1 LLHLCKIKLVKTSD
15 YIEDKINKLP
25 KGYVFT
31 YIDFISEVTKRE
43 AIIKHLNRMVVS
55 GKIEKLSKGK
65 YYKPQSTV
73 FGNLLPEQNQIV
85 KDLLEKNGKL
95 FGYITGYSYYNAMGF
110 TTQVSNVIQI
120 AKNETRPSLQ
130 RGRFKVA
137 FIKQKNTITKQNV
150 PLLRLL
156 DAIRFIKEIPDA
168 TIDNSCSRLLKL
180 LTDFTQEEQEQIKK
194 LALKYPPATR
204 ALLGALFQQIDSNQ
218 NTEMLQKSLNPIT
231 TYNLSVSETFLPT
244 AKNWNIK

>member
-1 LLHLCKIKLVKTSD
+1 MKTSE
-15 YIEDKINKLP
+15 YIKDKINKLP

-31 YIDFISEVTKRE
+31 YINFLSKVTKRE
-43 AIIKHLNRMVVS
+43 AIIKHLNRMVVA

-65 YYKPQSTV
+65 YYKAQSTV
-73 FGNLLPEQNQIV
+73 FGNVFPEQYQMV

-95 FGYITGYSYYNAMGF
+95 LGYLTGYGYFNAMGF
-110 TTQVSNVIQI
+110 TTQVSNTIQI

-137 FIKQKNTITKQNV
+137 FIKQKNTITKQNI

-156 DAIRFIKEIPDA
+156 DAIRLIKEIPDT
-168 TIDNSCSRLLKL
+168 TINNSCVRLLEL
-180 LTDFTQEEQEQIKK
+180 LKVVSSQEQEQLKK
-194 LALKYPPATR
+194 LALKYPPSTR
-204 ALLGALFQQIDSNQ
+204 ALLGALLEQINADQ
-218 NTEMLQKSLNPIT
+218 NLETLKKSLNPIT
-231 TYNLSVSETFLPT
+231 TYMFSVSETIVPT

>member
-1 LLHLCKIKLVKTSD
+1 MKTSV
-15 YIEDKINKLP
+15 YIEYKINKLP

-31 YIDFISEVTKRE
+31 YVDFITEETKRE
-43 AIIKHLNRMVVS
+43 AIIKHLNRMVAS

-65 YYKPQSTV
+65 YYKPQSTI

-95 FGYITGYSYYNAMGF
+95 LGYITGYSFYNAMGF
-110 TTQVSNVIQI
+110 TVQVSNIIQI

-130 RGRFKVA
+130 RGRFKIA
-137 FIKQKNTITKQNV
+137 FVKQKNTITKQNI

-156 DAIRFIKEIPDA
+156 DVIRFIKDIPDA
-168 TIDNSCSRLLKL
+168 TINNSCTRLLIL
-180 LTDFTQEEQEQIKK
+180 IADLSEEKQEQLKK
-194 LALKYPPATR
+194 LALKYPPSTR

-218 NTEMLQKSLNPIT
+218 NIEILQKSLNPIT
-231 TYNLSVSETFLPT
+231 TYNLSVSENILPT